1 MKKLSAKNITGA
13 VKKLC
18 VDINCN
24 IGRDVIKALRAARE
38 KESSPLGKE
47 ALSLILKNHSIAA
60 REKIAVCQDTGIII
74 AFVELGQGLHVAGG
88 DLNSAI
94 NEGVKKGY
102 GEGYL
107 RKSVVSDPIE
117 RKNTGDNTPAVI
129 YTEVVPGDKLK
140 ITLMA
145 KGAGSENMSAISML
159 APFEGE
165 QGIAKFVVDTVKK
178 AGANPCPP
186 IIVGVGIGGVAD
198 SALLIAKKALL
209 RKVNS
214 WNKNKYYAKM
224 EKKLLD
230 RINDSGIGPQG
241 FGGRITALAVHIE
254 TLPCHIASLP
264 VAVNMN
270 CHVARHGSVIL
281 SGR

>member
-1 MKKLSAKNITGA
+1 MKKLSAKNIVSA

-18 VDINCN
+18 IDINCN
-24 IGRDVIKALRAARE
+24 IGRDVIKALKAARK

-47 ALSLILKNHSIAA
+47 VLSQILKNDSIAA
-60 REKIAVCQDTGIII
+60 REKVAACQDTGTII

-94 NEGVKKGY
+94 NEGVRKGY

-107 RKSVVSDPIE
+107 RKSIVNDPLE

-129 YTEVVPGDKLK
+129 YTEVVPGDNLK

-159 APFEGE
+159 APSDGE
-165 QGIAKFVVDTVKK
+165 KGIVKFVVDTVKK

-186 IIVGVGIGGVAD
+186 IIVGVGIGGTAD

-209 RKVNS
+209 RTVNS
-214 WNKNKYYAKM
+214 RNKNRYYARM
-224 EKKLLD
+224 EKELLD

-241 FGGRITALAVHIE
+241 FGGRITALAVHIK

-264 VAVNMN
+264 VAVNIN

-281 SGR
+281 AGS